1 MAFPMAFA
9 IFSHGF
15 SHVLNGVSHDGCWCF
30 PKSGPNHRETKLV
43 SPRTMNRNIIGISTY
58 HILVYT
64 YISIYIC
71 IYEPGPRTPTPPP
84 PPPMVSPP
92 TPNPPH
98 PPKTQYLHVICTY
111 TYTYTHIY
119 SPFHPS
125 NLASLRYLQHLRATT
140 SSTDLVYLY
149 ISIITF
155 FSNRL
160 QRASHM
166 VYNIFATYGL
176 RKAYLCKPR
185 HMYSRKTINTYIYIC
200 TFQIL
205 QIDILILYLSHISF
219 TLYILYTYIYI
230 CVYIYIYIYT

>member
-1 MAFPMAFA
+1 MTSWKNCVFFGGSRSCMVNTFTYWHIPSGNQTWKIAYFVSCLSQQTQAPFSSRIFHQTPGWMTGICWFICWTRMIFGWKIWKSGFPMAFPMAFA

-98 PPKTQYLHVICTY
+98 PPKT
-111 TYTYTHIY
+111 
-119 SPFHPS
+119 
-125 NLASLRYLQHLRATT
+125 
-140 SSTDLVYLY
+140 
-149 ISIITF
+149 
-155 FSNRL
+155 
-160 QRASHM
+160 
-166 VYNIFATYGL
+166 
-176 RKAYLCKPR
+176 
-185 HMYSRKTINTYIYIC
+185 
-200 TFQIL
+200 
-205 QIDILILYLSHISF
+205 
-219 TLYILYTYIYI
+219 
-230 CVYIYIYIYT
+230 

>member
-1 MAFPMAFA
+1 M
-9 IFSHGF
+9 
-15 SHVLNGVSHDGCWCF
+15 
-30 PKSGPNHRETKLV
+30 
-43 SPRTMNRNIIGISTY
+43 SP
-58 HILVYT
+58 V
-64 YISIYIC
+64 
-71 IYEPGPRTPTPPP
+71 PGPPH

-185 HMYSRKTINTYIYIC
+185 HMYSRKTINIYIYIC
-200 TFQIL
+200 TLQIL
-205 QIDILILYLSHISF
+205 HIDILFLYLSQ
-219 TLYILYTYIYI
+219 YIYI
-230 CVYIYIYIYT
+230 HTHINSRYTACIAVDIQYTTYTM